1 MPAVAYLA
9 ERKYHLCITREV
21 LLNSTSP
28 EQTSS
33 NILLRD
39 DSIGQ
44 LKLIR
49 SWPLKTFHAFVTYT
63 YVSFLPIFYKKKG
76 GSPLVCSILHCEEF
90 QISNWIKISAVRL
103 NAYLVTLVMSP
114 SRAGSSHRS
123 SRRIFRSAR
132 LGSWPFSLQLR
143 IENWPKGPSI

>member
-1 MPAVAYLA
+1 VPAVAYLA

-28 EQTSS
+28 EQISS

-49 SWPLKTFHAFVTYT
+49 SWHLKTYFEFVTYT
-63 YVSFLPIFYKKKG
+63 YVSFLPIFYKKKEAL
-76 GSPLVCSILHCEEF
+76 PLYAQFFTVKNF
-90 QISNWIKISAVRL
+90 
-103 NAYLVTLVMSP
+103 
-114 SRAGSSHRS
+114 
-123 SRRIFRSAR
+123 
-132 LGSWPFSLQLR
+132 
-143 IENWPKGPSI
+143 